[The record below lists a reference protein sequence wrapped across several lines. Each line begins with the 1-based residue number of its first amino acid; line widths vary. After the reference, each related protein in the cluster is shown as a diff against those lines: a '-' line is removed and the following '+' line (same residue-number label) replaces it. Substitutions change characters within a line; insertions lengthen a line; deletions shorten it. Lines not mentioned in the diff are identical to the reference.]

1 MSEKENLETEL
12 SILTETLEEKTKEF
26 NSSFETTTKALAEEL
41 EKMRKYNIMLQSVP
55 TKLNKQLEET
65 IPKVAVELDLLNTKR
80 IEQLESNHTNIVEEH
95 HSSLMQTES
104 KIQEILKDI
113 YKIERRRLYRFFFVI
128 LMATSVA
135 SGVAA
140 YTANYVTDKYLRRVQ
155 ITNPNQVILQDSDVT
170 VMDMP
175 HHKVY
180 QQQDRKKKK
189 N

>member
-1 MSEKENLETEL
+1 MSEKETLKTEAE
-12 SILTETLEEKTKEF
+12 ILASTLEVRTKEF
-26 NSSFETTTKALAEEL
+26 NEKFEKITADLKTQLNDMKT
-41 EKMRKYNIMLQSVP
+41 YNVMLQSVP

-65 IPKVAVELDLLNTKR
+65 IPKVAIELDKINTKR
-80 IEQLESNHTNIVEEH
+80 IEQLESNHANIVEEH

-113 YKIERRRLYRFFFVI
+113 YKIERRRLYRFFIVI

-140 YTANYVTDKYLRRVQ
+140 YTANYVTDKYLQRVQ
-155 ITNPNQVILQDSDVT
+155 IANPNQVILQDSEVT
-170 VMDMP
+170 VIDMP

-180 QQQDRKKKK
+180 KQYNKKTKK
-189 N
+189 